1 MKTSS
6 LSHKERYAYG
16 LAGLGQNM
24 IYNFTTSYIM
34 IFYTDV
40 AGIGPA
46 AVGTLLLIAR
56 FFDAVND
63 PILGF
68 ILDRKPSKNGKL
80 IPILKNLPIP
90 MAVFTIL
97 IFWVPS
103 MHPLIKIV
111 YAYLSY
117 LLWDIVYT
125 LSDVPYWG
133 LSVAMSPDP
142 DERFSLV
149 RLARIL
155 CNVGLAVSI
164 VIPPLIISAFGGQQR
179 AYLIAALSMAL
190 IGSALFSLV
199 GRYTRECI
207 IYSTPTEPVNF
218 RVWFENRP
226 LLILQ
231 SSRLLQAFRM
241 VIASA
246 GLYFAKYN
254 LGNEAYFSLLGGL
267 LIGAMLLAMG
277 ITPLLS
283 KRLNKKQLY
292 QVSLLIGFIS
302 HGVLYLIGYQNFM
315 LTYVLIFV
323 SGFSLGLNDVVTYS
337 LMSDVVDDYRIKTG
351 VNSEGLSFSFHTF
364 MSKLQSALGLFF
376 IGLVLSQTGF
386 IENVV
391 QTSLTLNGI
400 FSLITIYPALASLA
414 AMIPMFWF
422 KLPNLKSHYDA

>member
-6 LSHKERYAYG
+6 LTQKERYAYG

-68 ILDRKPSKNGKL
+68 FLDRKSSKNGKL

-103 MHPLIKIV
+103 MHPMIKIV

-117 LLWDIVYT
+117 LLWDVVYT

-133 LSVAMSPDP
+133 LSVAISPDA
-142 DERFSLV
+142 DERFGLV

-164 VIPPLIISAFGGQQR
+164 VIPPLIISSFGGQQK

-199 GRYTRECI
+199 GRYTKERIE
-207 IYSTPTEPVNF
+207 YQVPKEPVNF

-254 LGNEAYFSLLGGL
+254 LGDEAYFSLLGGL
-267 LIGAMLLAMG
+267 LIGAMLLAMFV
-277 ITPLLS
+277 TPLLS
-283 KRLNKKQLY
+283 KRLNKLQLY
-292 QVSLLIGFIS
+292 QVSLLIGFVS
-302 HGVLYLIGYQNFM
+302 HGVLYFTGYQNFM
-315 LTYVLIFV
+315 VTYLLIFV

-337 LMSDVVDDYRIKTG
+337 LMSDVVDDYRHKTG
-351 VNSEGLSFSFHTF
+351 INSEGLSFSFHTF
-364 MSKLQSALGLFF
+364 MSKMQSAIGLFF
-376 IGLVLSQTGF
+376 IGIVLAQTGF
-386 IENVV
+386 IENV
-391 QTSLTLNGI
+391 QQNALTLDGI
-400 FSLITIYPALASLA
+400 FSLITIYPAIASLI
-414 AMIPMFWF
+414 AMLPMLWF
-422 KLPNLKSHYDA
+422 KLPNLHTRFDA